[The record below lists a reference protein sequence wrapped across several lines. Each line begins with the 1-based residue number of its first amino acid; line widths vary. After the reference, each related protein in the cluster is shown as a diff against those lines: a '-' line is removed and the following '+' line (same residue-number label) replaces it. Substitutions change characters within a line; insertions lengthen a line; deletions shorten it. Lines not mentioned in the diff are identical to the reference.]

1 MAAAA
6 KENEQLKML
15 EPLAIRT
22 MSKAEYSSENIG
34 HYGLGFQYYSH
45 FTSPIRRYSDVLTH
59 RILFKNLEHKTERV
73 DKDALEQMCK
83 HISIQERNATQA
95 ERESIKYKQVEYME
109 DQIGNTFDG
118 RISGMIEKGIFVE
131 LLDSKAEGLI
141 KFSSLTENYD
151 VADSRLVATGRRTG
165 DEIKMGDRVQVK
177 VLGTNIDNRLID
189 FELLEMNN

>member
-1 MAAAA
+1 
-6 KENEQLKML
+6 
-15 EPLAIRT
+15 
-22 MSKAEYSSENIG
+22 
-34 HYGLGFQYYSH
+34 
-45 FTSPIRRYSDVLTH
+45 
-59 RILFKNLEHKTERV
+59 
-73 DKDALEQMCK
+73 
-83 HISIQERNATQA
+83 
-95 ERESIKYKQVEYME
+95 ME

-189 FELLEMNN
+189 FELLEMKD

>member
-1 MAAAA
+1 
-6 KENEQLKML
+6 ML
-15 EPLAIRT
+15 A
-22 MSKAEYSSENIG
+22 
-34 HYGLGFQYYSH
+34 
-45 FTSPIRRYSDVLTH
+45 H
-59 RILFKNLEHKTERV
+59 RL
-73 DKDALEQMCK
+73 LEQNLGETYRTDKGELEAKCR
-83 HISIQERNATQA
+83 HISGQEKKAAEA
-95 ERESIKYKQVEYME
+95 ERESVKYKQVEYME

-189 FELLEMNN
+189 FELLEMKD